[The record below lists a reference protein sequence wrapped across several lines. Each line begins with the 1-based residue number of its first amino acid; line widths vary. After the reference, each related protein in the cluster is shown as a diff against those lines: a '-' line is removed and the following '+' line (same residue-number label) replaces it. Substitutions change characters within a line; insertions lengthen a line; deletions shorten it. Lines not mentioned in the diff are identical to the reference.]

1 MKSLRKQGIIIF
13 IAFALVLSACGGDA
27 AEEEVV
33 VEETTPEVVETL
45 DSPAVTTAQTVKT
58 GVGVTEEPCP
68 AAYAALGT
76 QVPTGADPEKGCIYL
91 GLLND
96 YTGPFAA
103 AGPALEGA
111 QRAFWLW
118 VNTTGG
124 VGDYSVAIVDGYDTQ
139 YNPAK
144 MIEGFALQK
153 DDVAA
158 FAMTLGSVQTQFILD
173 AMNESDT
180 IAAPMSWWSGWSYK
194 SADNG
199 LAIEFGSSYC
209 AQGMNILD
217 WGVENLPVPIQK
229 IGLIAY
235 VNPGYA
241 DDYFAGV
248 KAAAQANGIEVAWEY
263 VPPVTEFDVA
273 AAVGLMATQPVDA
286 VYMATDPNR
295 TAQVSGGAAQLGVV
309 PLTFMAAPAFNEA
322 FVADGAPTQAL
333 FTSGAFYTAAWI
345 DPYEA
350 DTPGHAAM
358 RATWQGAMGQTSASS
373 YVVAGWSSQY
383 HLKGVLEAA
392 IKGGD
397 LTKAG
402 IRRAAANVDVS
413 SDGMMPVRTLGVSKA
428 ETSTSITAPDA
439 SVGSGT
445 RLVKANY
452 SGPTAQS
459 HDWSQPCS

>member
-1 MKSLRKQGIIIF
+1 M
-13 IAFALVLSACGGDA
+13 
-27 AEEEVV
+27 
-33 VEETTPEVVETL
+33 
-45 DSPAVTTAQTVKT
+45 
-58 GVGVTEEPCP
+58 
-68 AAYAALGT
+68 
-76 QVPTGADPEKGCIYL
+76 
-91 GLLND
+91 
-96 YTGPFAA
+96 
-103 AGPALEGA
+103 
-111 QRAFWLW
+111 W
-118 VNTTGG
+118 VNITGG

-452 SGPTAQS
+452 SGPTAKS

>member
-13 IAFALVLSACGGDA
+13 IAFALVLSACGGTDTA
-27 AEEEVV
+27 D
-33 VEETTPEVVETL
+33 ETTDTTAAAVETL
-45 DSPAVTTAQTVKT
+45 DSPAVTTAVAVKT

-68 AAYAALGT
+68 AAYAALGA
-76 QVPTGADPEKGCIYL
+76 QVPTGADPAKGCIYL

-111 QRAFWLW
+111 QRAFWLY
-118 VNTTGG
+118 VNQTGG
-124 VGDYSVAIVDGYDTQ
+124 IGKYSVAIVDGYDTQ

-144 MIEGFALQK
+144 MIEGFENQK

-158 FAMTLGSVQTQFILD
+158 FAMTLGSVQTQFILE
-173 AMNESDT
+173 AMDESDT
-180 IAAPMSWWSGWSYK
+180 ISAPMSWWSGWSYK
-194 SADNG
+194 SADKG

-209 AQGMNILD
+209 AQGMNIVD

-248 KAAAQANGIEVAWEY
+248 KAAAETNGIEVAWEY

-286 VYMATDPNR
+286 VYMATDPTR
-295 TAQVSGGAAQLGVV
+295 TSQISGGAAQLGVV
-309 PLTFMAAPAFNEA
+309 PLTFMAAPAYNEA
-322 FVADGAPTQAL
+322 FVAEGSPIAAL

-350 DTPGHAAM
+350 NTPGHAAM
-358 RATWQGAMGQTSASS
+358 RATWSGAMGQTSASS

-392 IKGGD
+392 NKGGD

-402 IRRAAANVDVS
+402 IRRAAENVNVD
-413 SDGMMPVRTLGVSKA
+413 SDGMMPVRTLGISKA
-428 ETSTSITAPDA
+428 ETATSITAPDA
-439 SVGSGT
+439 SIASGS

-452 SGPTAQS
+452 SGPTAAS
-459 HDWSQPCS
+459 HDWSKPCA